1 MRRLPVQKVPQNT
14 KNPTLPFLPPI
25 LMMGGGGGDDGSQYR
40 IEPFGGATQFT
51 GEKHKLTML
60 YI

>member
-14 KNPTLPFLPPI
+14 KNPTLPLLPPI
-25 LMMGGGGGDDGSQYR
+25 LMMGRDDGSQYR